1 MDIPMDAVA
10 RTVEDRQGA
19 DTHTRYLPAEAPM
32 AMPEQSLW
40 QGRRTSKLMQSS
52 GSGYGWRRAFILLV
66 TLAMTAFAADQ
77 MYQVLAVSTLTFLE
91 MIVLVLFVV
100 LFAWIAFSFASAF
113 VGFLLMLFGP
123 TRTLG
128 IDTNS
133 QLPNLTNRH
142 ALLMPTYNESPNR
155 IFARL
160 EAIYESVAETGQP
173 DRFDFFVLSDTT
185 DPVIWLQEEAQ
196 FLGLLERTQSRQIFY
211 RHRAKNIAR
220 KSGNI
225 GEWVMRFGAAY
236 QSMVI
241 LDADSLMTGD
251 TVVRIT
257 AALEQNPH
265 VGLIQTLP
273 MIVNAQSLFARLQ
286 QFAGRLYGPMLARG
300 IAWWQGPESNYWG
313 HNAAIR
319 VKAFAD
325 HAALPQLTGRKPFG
339 GHILSH
345 DFVEA
350 ALMRR
355 AGWAIVMAPS
365 LLGSYEEVPPSIAEY
380 AARDRRWCQGNLQH
394 LKVLSGRGLHWV
406 SRLHFLTGIGAYI
419 TAPMWLVFLLTGIL
433 ISLQAHFIRPEYFPK
448 GFSLFPQWPAEDPIR
463 AAWVFGGTMALLIAP
478 KLLGYVLALTR
489 GSERRGFGGGSLAFI
504 SVLIE
509 IVLAGLIAPMM
520 MLMQSQAV
528 ADVLLGRDSGWQVQR
543 RDDGSLTMRELVSRF
558 GKLTLFGILMG
569 TAAYAVSL
577 SLFLWMLPVILGLLL
592 AMPLAALTA
601 RSSAGIRLRKLG
613 LLLIPEER
621 EPPRVLVRANELAA
635 AHADQSAHIAMLLQ
649 SNQLRRAH
657 ADMLTPLP
665 PHEKGQIDRDLV
677 LAKAKLE
684 EAETVDEV
692 VDFLAANE
700 LRALLADPEGYA
712 LLLDKQ
718 TAGLRTVAGA
728 TA

>member
-1 MDIPMDAVA
+1 MDAVTRPPVMNDA
-10 RTVEDRQGA
+10 P
-19 DTHTRYLPAEAPM
+19 RYLPADAPM
-32 AMPEQSLW
+32 AMPEQSLRAH
-40 QGRRTSKLMQSS
+40 QAAEKPPQMAG
-52 GSGYGWRRAFILLV
+52 GSYGWRRAFILLA
-66 TLAMTAFAADQ
+66 TTAMTAFAADQ
-77 MYQVLAVSTLTFLE
+77 MYMVLSVSTLTTLE

-113 VGFLLMLFGP
+113 IGFLLMLAGAD
-123 TRTLG
+123 RALG
-128 IDTNS
+128 IDTGAP
-133 QLPNLTNRH
+133 LPDLADRH

-160 EAIYESVAETGQP
+160 EAIYESVVKTGQL
-173 DRFDFFVLSDTT
+173 DHFDFFVLSDTT

-196 FLGLLERTQSRQIFY
+196 FLGLLERTRSRQIFY
-211 RHRAKNIAR
+211 RHRAKNTAR

-225 GEWVMRFGAAY
+225 GEWVMRFGGAY

-251 TVVRIT
+251 TIVRLT

-300 IAWWQGPESNYWG
+300 IAWWHGPEGNYWG

-319 VKAFAD
+319 VRAFAD
-325 HAALPQLTGRKPFG
+325 HASLPQLTGRKPFG

-355 AGWAIVMAPS
+355 AGWAIVMAPG

-419 TAPMWLVFLLTGIL
+419 TAPLWLIFLVIGIL
-433 ISLQAHFIRPEYFPK
+433 ISLQAHFIRPEYFRK

-463 AAWVFGGTMALLIAP
+463 AAWVFGGTMAILIAP
-478 KLLGYVLALTR
+478 KLLGYIVALVR
-489 GSERRGFGGGSLAFI
+489 GDERRGFGGGLLAFV

-509 IVLAGLIAPMM
+509 IVLSGLIAPVM

-528 ADVLLGRDSGWQVQR
+528 TDVMLGRDSGWQVQR
-543 RDDGSLTMRELVSRF
+543 RDDGSLTMRELVGRF
-558 GKLTLFGILMG
+558 GKLTFIGILMG
-569 TAAYAVSL
+569 AAAYAVSW
-577 SLFLWMLPVILGLLL
+577 SLFLWMSPVTIGLLL

-601 RSSAGIRLRKLG
+601 RSRIGARLRKLH

-621 EPPRVLVRANELAA
+621 QPPQVLVRANELAV
-635 AHADQSAHIAMLLQ
+635 AHPDESMSIGVLLQ
-649 SNQLRRAH
+649 SHRLRQAH
-657 ADMLTPLP
+657 GDMLAPLP
-665 PHEKGQIDRDLV
+665 PHRRGKIDHDLV

-684 EAETVDEV
+684 EANTVDEAV
-692 VDFLAANE
+692 GFLATNE
-700 LRALLADPEGYA
+700 LRALLTDPEGYA
-712 LLLDKQ
+712 LLLDKPAS
-718 TAGLRTVAGA
+718 TGPKAVANTVAYRP
-728 TA
+728 

>member
-1 MDIPMDAVA
+1 MNDA
-10 RTVEDRQGA
+10 R
-19 DTHTRYLPAEAPM
+19 RYLPADAPM
-32 AMPEQSLW
+32 AMPEQSLRAH
-40 QGRRTSKLMQSS
+40 QATEKPPQTAG
-52 GSGYGWRRAFILLV
+52 GHGWRRAFILLA
-66 TLAMTAFAADQ
+66 TIAMTAFAADQ
-77 MYQVLAVSTLTFLE
+77 MYMVLSVSTLTTLE
-91 MIVLVLFVV
+91 MVVLVLFVV
-100 LFAWIAFSFASAF
+100 LFAWIAFSFVSAF
-113 VGFLLMLFGP
+113 IGFVLMLAGAD
-123 TRTLG
+123 RTFG
-128 IDTNS
+128 IDANA
-133 QLPNLTNRH
+133 QLPRLADRH
-142 ALLMPTYNESPNR
+142 ALLMPTYNESPGR

-160 EAIYESVAETGQP
+160 EAIYESVAETGQL

-196 FLGLLERTQSRQIFY
+196 FLGLLERTRSRQIFY
-211 RHRAKNIAR
+211 RHRAKNTAR

-225 GEWVMRFGAAY
+225 GAWVMRFGGAY

-257 AALEQNPH
+257 AAIEQNPH

-300 IAWWQGPESNYWG
+300 IAWWHGPEGNYWG

-319 VKAFAD
+319 VRAFAD
-325 HAALPQLTGRKPFG
+325 HASLPQLTGRKPFG

-419 TAPMWLVFLLTGIL
+419 TAPLWLIFLVTGIL
-433 ISLQAHFIRPEYFPK
+433 ISLQAHFIRPEYFRK

-463 AAWVFGGTMALLIAP
+463 AAWVFGGTMAILIAP
-478 KLLGYVLALTR
+478 KLLGYIVALVR
-489 GSERRGFGGGSLAFI
+489 GNDRRGFGGGLLAFV

-509 IVLAGLIAPMM
+509 IVLSGLIAPMM

-543 RDDGSLTMRELVSRF
+543 RDDGSLTMRELAGRF
-558 GKLTLFGILMG
+558 GKLTFIGILMG
-569 TAAYAVSL
+569 AAAYAVSW
-577 SLFLWMLPVILGLLL
+577 SLFLWMSPVTIGLLL
-592 AMPLAALTA
+592 AMPLAAMTA
-601 RSSAGIRLRKLG
+601 RNSTGTRLRKLH

-621 EPPRVLVRANELAA
+621 RPPPVLLRANELAA
-635 AHADQSAHIAMLLQ
+635 VHPDESVQVGTLLQ
-649 SNQLRRAH
+649 RDDLRQAH
-657 ADMLTPLP
+657 ADMLAPLP
-665 PHEKGQIDRDLV
+665 PHQHGRIDHDLV
-677 LAKAKLE
+677 LGKAKLE
-684 EAETVDEV
+684 EADTVDEAV
-692 VDFLAANE
+692 SYLTAAE
-700 LRALLADPEGYA
+700 LRALLTDPDGYA
-712 LLLDKQ
+712 RLVDK
-718 TAGLRTVAGA
+718 RSIVAPLA
-728 TA
+728 PEASSA

>member
-1 MDIPMDAVA
+1 
-10 RTVEDRQGA
+10 
-19 DTHTRYLPAEAPM
+19 M
-32 AMPEQSLW
+32 AMPEQSLRAH
-40 QGRRTSKLMQSS
+40 QAAEQPRSMS
-52 GSGYGWRRAFILLV
+52 GSGYAWRRAFILLV
-66 TLAMTAFAADQ
+66 TIAMTAFAADQ
-77 MYQVLAVSTLTFLE
+77 MYQVLAVSTLTVLE
-91 MIVLVLFVV
+91 MIVLILFVA

-123 TRTLG
+123 ARTLG
-128 IDTNS
+128 IDTGAP
-133 QLPNLTNRH
+133 LPELAERH
-142 ALLMPTYNESPNR
+142 ALLVPTYNESPNR

-160 EAIYESVAETGQP
+160 EAIYESMAETGQL

-196 FLGLLERTQSRQIFY
+196 FLGLLDRTQSRQIFY
-211 RHRAKNIAR
+211 RHRAKNTAR

-225 GEWVMRFGAAY
+225 GEWVMRFGGAY

-273 MIVNAQSLFARLQ
+273 MIVNAHSLFARLQ

-300 IAWWQGPESNYWG
+300 IAWWHGPESNYWG

-365 LLGSYEEVPPSIAEY
+365 LLGSYEEVPPAIAEY

-463 AAWVFGGTMALLIAP
+463 AAWVFGGTMGILIAP
-478 KLLGYVLALTR
+478 KFLGLFLALVR
-489 GSERRGFGGGSLAFI
+489 GGERRGFGGGFLAFT

-509 IVLAGLIAPMM
+509 IVLSGLIAPMM

-543 RDDGSLTMRELVSRF
+543 RDDGSLTLRELTNRF
-558 GKLTLFGILMG
+558 GKLTLIGILMG
-569 TAAYAVSL
+569 GAAYAVSL
-577 SLFLWMLPVILGLLL
+577 SLFLWMSPVIIGLLL

-601 RSSAGIRLRKLG
+601 RSRAGIRLRKLH

-621 EPPRVLVRANELAA
+621 QPPQVLVRANELAVA
-635 AHADQSAHIAMLLQ
+635 HPDESAQLGTLLQNDVLRQAHAE
-649 SNQLRRAH
+649 
-657 ADMLTPLP
+657 MLTPLP
-665 PHEKGQIDRDLV
+665 PHRRGKVDHDLV
-677 LAKAKLE
+677 LGKAKLE
-684 EAETVDEV
+684 EAESVDEAV
-692 VDFLAANE
+692 GFLAINE
-700 LRALLADPEGYA
+700 LRALLTDPQGYA

-718 TAGLRTVAGA
+718 VSAKPKVTSAA
-728 TA
+728 

>member
-1 MDIPMDAVA
+1 MDAVA
-10 RTVEDRQGA
+10 RTAKVSERGT
-19 DTHTRYLPAEAPM
+19 DTHTRYLPADAPM
-32 AMPEQSLW
+32 AMPEQSLREH
-40 QGRRTSKLMQSS
+40 QAIEKSRQMPR
-52 GSGYGWRRAFILLV
+52 GYAWRRAFILFV
-66 TLAMTAFAADQ
+66 TIAMTAFAADQ

-91 MIVLVLFVV
+91 MIVLVLFVF

-113 VGFLLMLFGP
+113 VGFLLMLAGP
-123 TRTLG
+123 ARTLG
-128 IDTNS
+128 IDTNAP
-133 QLPNLTNRH
+133 LPDLADRH
-142 ALLMPTYNESPNR
+142 ALLVPTYNESPSR

-160 EAIYESVAETGQP
+160 EAIYESMTETGQL

-196 FLGLLERTQSRQIFY
+196 FLGLLERTRSRQIFY
-211 RHRAKNIAR
+211 RHRAKNTAR

-225 GEWVMRFGAAY
+225 GEWVMRFGGAY

-251 TVVRIT
+251 AAVRIT
-257 AALEQNPH
+257 TAIEQNPH

-300 IAWWQGPESNYWG
+300 IAWWQESESNYWG

-325 HAALPQLTGRKPFG
+325 HASLPLLTGRKPFG

-433 ISLQAHFIRPEYFPK
+433 ISLQAHFIRPEYFSK

-478 KLLGYVLALTR
+478 KFLGLFLALVR
-489 GSERRGFGGGSLAFI
+489 GSERRGFGGGFLAFI

-509 IVLAGLIAPMM
+509 IVLSGLIAPMM

-528 ADVLLGRDSGWQVQR
+528 ADVLLGRDAGWQVQR
-543 RDDGSLTMRELVSRF
+543 RDDGSLTMRELVGRF
-558 GKLTLFGILMG
+558 GRLTLIGILMG
-569 TAAYAVSL
+569 AAAYAVSW
-577 SLFLWMLPVILGLLL
+577 SLFLWMSPVTIGLLL

-601 RSSAGIRLRKLG
+601 RSRAGIRLRKLH

-621 EPPRVLVRANELAA
+621 QPPGILVRANELAVT
-635 AHADQSAHIAMLLQ
+635 HPDESAHIGTLLR
-649 SNQLRRAH
+649 NDHLRQAH

-665 PHEKGQIDRDLV
+665 PHRRGKVDHDLV
-677 LAKAKLE
+677 LAKAKLD
-684 EAETVDEV
+684 EADTVDEAMG
-692 VDFLAANE
+692 FLATNE
-700 LRALLADPEGYA
+700 LRALLTDPDGYA

-718 TAGLRTVAGA
+718 SAGA
-728 TA
+728 PKALASPVA